1 MFSKKEGF
9 KYETE
14 VSKLINEATNNL
26 NQRII
31 SLEIQNQQ
39 LLINNQRLEGELVQ
53 LKNSIYNDVYIL
65 EKRITDFTDIWHPIM
80 TENLNRI
87 KTDLEKTIIE
97 TERKD
102 ILNIQEELENKL
114 INIVEDKINLNE
126 FNNVVQNINKIEDV
140 IIIGLNSEFLEKI
153 MVKKNKHLQQMLK
166 HSKPQRLELI
176 EYIIRRR
183 NVVPYLDCLKL
194 YKGIIKNIDIE
205 YLLQLTRQGPGFWF
219 LDNDDNDIYLGER
232 QINTG
237 ISIGNFR
244 CDKEGLKK
252 LLKVLDECDIQL
264 VYNDSEMI
272 NGYNIRDLILL

>member
-87 KTDLEKTIIE
+87 KLDLEKTIIE
-97 TERKD
+97 TEKKD
-102 ILNIQEELENKL
+102 IKNIQEELENKL
-114 INIVEDKINLNE
+114 INIIEDNNYTNEQVLIGYDNKGNGQTIIPIFIPKKFNEKYCSKIGNHLGIFSAMTYHIKLDYNFE
-126 FNNVVQNINKIEDV
+126 FIIESLEILSKHNKLYFDLHNIININ
-140 IIIGLNSEFLEKI
+140 IIDNC
-153 MVKKNKHLQQMLK
+153 KN
-166 HSKPQRLELI
+166 
-176 EYIIRRR
+176 IIRKS
-183 NVVPYLDCLKL
+183 NNQIGVDFNDKSLKV
-194 YKGIIKNIDIE
+194 IKK
-205 YLLQLTRQGPGFWF
+205 Y
-219 LDNDDNDIYLGER
+219 
-232 QINTG
+232 
-237 ISIGNFR
+237 
-244 CDKEGLKK
+244 CDK
-252 LLKVLDECDIQL
+252 
-264 VYNDSEMI
+264 
-272 NGYNIRDLILL
+272 YNIKIYNNGSEYYNGILVSTLIDQIID